1 MTAIEQAFGTN
12 LANQLL
18 KTYDGSAIVTDT
30 QQDLIGEKYLEEQIK
45 RAHDYQKKNS
55 VIDRYAHLL
64 YEGDKNY
71 KSNARDD
78 IKAYASSSSF
88 ANLKPIQQQEF
99 TLQQSKLQPSSSNIL
114 GSRSQQASST
124 NLASLKE
131 QIRILQEE
139 KLALER
145 SQQLREVEES
155 QRAAFEREQNQRAL
169 RQGQLEQEQ
178 LKQQIEALLAAQQAS
193 ANTHAS
199 SSSFQK
205 LNSQSSAHLKSV
217 TIDAYNDPNFKAL
230 LDQITKPLN
239 VPAENVELPA
249 QWPSDGSL
257 GKKKKI
263 FCSYIKK

>member
-1 MTAIEQAFGTN
+1 M
-12 LANQLL
+12 
-18 KTYDGSAIVTDT
+18 
-30 QQDLIGEKYLEEQIK
+30 
-45 RAHDYQKKNS
+45 
-55 VIDRYAHLL
+55 
-64 YEGDKNY
+64 
-71 KSNARDD
+71 
-78 IKAYASSSSF
+78 
-88 ANLKPIQQQEF
+88 
-99 TLQQSKLQPSSSNIL
+99 
-114 GSRSQQASST
+114 
-124 NLASLKE
+124 
-131 QIRILQEE
+131 QEE

-155 QRAAFEREQNQRAL
+155 QKAAFEREQNQRAL
-169 RQGQLEQEQ
+169 RQGQLKQEQ
-178 LKQQIEALLAAQQAS
+178 LKQQIEALLLATQQAS

-257 GKKKKI
+257 GKKKKN
-263 FCSYIKK
+263 FLQLY